1 MAQARRAFEKRNKQ
15 PINKFIKAAK
25 VRLISQTGEQLGVVD
40 LNEALDKA
48 KDQDLDLVQM
58 NNDTDTPVCKLMDYG
73 KHLFDQKKQKAASK
87 KKTKKTQ
94 LKEIKF
100 RPGTDENDYQIKLRN
115 IIKFLNEGDKT
126 KITMRFR
133 GRELAHKEIGLRLL
147 KRVESDLS
155 DIASVEQE
163 PVSEGRQFVM
173 LLSPNKKLLCQKLKF
188 IAVQPNVLKKP
199 VMV

>member
-87 KKTKKTQ
+87 KKTKKTRKINK
-94 LKEIKF
+94 LNKIKKEISYEIPLFSQFKKF
-100 RPGTDENDYQIKLRN
+100 KESNYTVNFLKDICKHYKLVQRGN
-115 IIKFLNEGDKT
+115 KHEVRDKIYDFLFNSYYAV
-126 KITMRFR
+126 KIQKNFR
-133 GRELAHKEIGLRLL
+133 R
-147 KRVESDLS
+147 
-155 DIASVEQE
+155 
-163 PVSEGRQFVM
+163 
-173 LLSPNKKLLCQKLKF
+173 
-188 IAVQPNVLKKP
+188 
-199 VMV
+199 